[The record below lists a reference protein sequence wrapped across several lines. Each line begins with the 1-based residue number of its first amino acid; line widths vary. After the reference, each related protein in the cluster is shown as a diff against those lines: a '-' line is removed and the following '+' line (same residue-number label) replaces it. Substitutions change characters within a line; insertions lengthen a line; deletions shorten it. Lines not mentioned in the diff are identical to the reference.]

1 MLLISFLSKS
11 GSMLTHHRRPVCLS
25 LVSTDLPIWST
36 VETAATLY
44 QKDQERFHLL
54 LNEPSL
60 PDQDTEPREPTHSQ
74 PNPQRRLLWLEIS
87 PNRVIMTMQESGRW
101 SYRHLWEPGVSGISR
116 YWLQGGSLQGYELFR
131 LRNYTR
137 SLKLVGSPLPQ
148 HLCLEYELWAEKV
161 QLGCYVLNLQIHH

>member
-1 MLLISFLSKS
+1 MLWISFLSKS

-25 LVSTDLPIWST
+25 LVSTDLPIWSN

-54 LNEPSL
+54 LNEPSI
-60 PDQDTEPREPTHSQ
+60 PDQDTEQ
-74 PNPQRRLLWLEIS
+74 PLETDLPDSKRRLLWLEIS
-87 PNRVIMTMQESGRW
+87 PYRVIMTMQESGKW
-101 SYRHLWEPGVSGISR
+101 SYRHVWEPGVYGISR
-116 YWLQGGSLQGYELFR
+116 YWLQGSSLKGYELLR

-137 SLKLVGSPLPQ
+137 SLTLVGRPLPQ